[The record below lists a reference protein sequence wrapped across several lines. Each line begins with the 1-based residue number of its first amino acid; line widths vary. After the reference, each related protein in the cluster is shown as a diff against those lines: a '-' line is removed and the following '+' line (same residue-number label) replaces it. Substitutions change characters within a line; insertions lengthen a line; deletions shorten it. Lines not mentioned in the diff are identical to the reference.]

1 MASYRLGPCL
11 TSDGEAGRS
20 CLELPRHATAA
31 EKSQEPARWVCHP
44 ERERALLLISESRL
58 GAIPVVSAQVDARA
72 ALSYTAFDVRLV
84 WRFLLPFFP
93 KNFPKRLSAA

>member
-58 GAIPVVSAQVDARA
+58 GANHCTLPAVDCIWI
-72 ALSYTAFDVRLV
+72 S
-84 WRFLLPFFP
+84 
-93 KNFPKRLSAA
+93 